1 MVLLSAA
8 SITTR
13 SGTNVIR
20 QSGLPYGATVIH
32 SRCIAA
38 VTRRGVASAKLELRD
53 GGKST
58 MHWSYSA
65 LTEASGISGFVS
77 LARCAI
83 RSGSFPPVDNEV
95 DSNARGACRYPLLSS
110 RALF

>member
-1 MVLLSAA
+1 
-8 SITTR
+8 
-13 SGTNVIR
+13 
-20 QSGLPYGATVIH
+20 
-32 SRCIAA
+32 
-38 VTRRGVASAKLELRD
+38 
-53 GGKST
+53 

-65 LTEASGISGFVS
+65 LTEASGISGFAS

-110 RALF
+110 VALF